1 MMVTSRRPGSIRRT
15 VGVTGEKDETQETQ
29 EARRPPLV
37 CFYFCHIL
45 VVTEETKKM
54 QKKR

>member
-1 MMVTSRRPGSIRRT
+1 MVTSRRPGSIRRT
-15 VGVTGEKDETQETQ
+15 VGVIGEKDETQETQ

-54 QKKR
+54 HKKR

>member
-15 VGVTGEKDETQETQ
+15 VGVIGEKDETQETQ

-37 CFYFCHIL
+37 KGQFVFTFATFL
-45 VVTEETKKM
+45 W
-54 QKKR
+54 